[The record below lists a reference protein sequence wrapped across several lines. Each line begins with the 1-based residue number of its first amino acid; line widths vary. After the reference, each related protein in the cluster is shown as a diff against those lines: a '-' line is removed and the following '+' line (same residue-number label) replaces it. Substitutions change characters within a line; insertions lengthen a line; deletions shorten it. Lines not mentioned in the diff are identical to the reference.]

1 QFICIHLDRQ
11 TVEVVA
17 ENLNGDSYQ
26 VSESNRMIVWPDQ
39 GKKYESTSLTL
50 MNLNS
55 TEQVTID
62 AGSGNYIMALGFM
75 NEDLVYGMA
84 RISDET

>member
-1 QFICIHLDRQ
+1 MLLDSQFICIHLDRQ

-39 GKKYESTSLTL
+39 GKNTK
-50 MNLNS
+50 
-55 TEQVTID
+55 
-62 AGSGNYIMALGFM
+62 APALP
-75 NEDLVYGMA
+75 
-84 RISDET
+84 